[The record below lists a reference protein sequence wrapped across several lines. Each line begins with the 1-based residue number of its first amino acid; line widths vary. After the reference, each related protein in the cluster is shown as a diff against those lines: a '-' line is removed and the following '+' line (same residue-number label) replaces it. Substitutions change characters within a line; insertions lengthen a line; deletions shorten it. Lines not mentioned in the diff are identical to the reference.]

1 MSSITITKSVG
12 AFEAKTHLS
21 ELLQQADQGDCI
33 EITKRG
39 KPIAVLLSPERLSR
53 TDNKLD
59 ISSLCHRA
67 KSRRQNRNLTLSEAM
82 AWRKE
87 GQKS

>member
-21 ELLQQADQGDCI
+21 ELLQQAEQGDCI

-53 TDNKLD
+53 PDKLD
-59 ISSLCHRA
+59 ISSLCNRA